1 MLVLTRKKNESIII
15 EPDIEIE
22 VVAIGRNQI
31 RLGITAPRD
40 VSIYRK
46 ELAGFSHD
54 GSRQHAMLRNI
65 NLYGSKRHYFNG
77 NLEEQYA
84 CKR

>member
-1 MLVLTRKKNESIII
+1 MLVLTRKKNESVII
-15 EPDIEIE
+15 EPGIEIE

-31 RLGITAPRD
+31 RLGITATRE

-46 ELAGFSHD
+46 ELACFSDD
-54 GSRQHAMLRNI
+54 GSRQHAVLRNI
-65 NLYGSKRHYFNG
+65 NLHGSKRHYFNG